1 MPLALST
8 RTFDVRTD
16 LCVIRYSLY
25 IGCSGIRMVSDRMS
39 KEPNDIDA
47 LKRRSDVVDELLE
60 ELGVDDKLKQELVDS
75 GRLHTDRFMVE
86 SAEQVRRRME
96 IESSAE
102 RLRDSLLLLERNLST
117 VDSTVDRVERDLVPV
132 VLSFLVGLKGNL
144 VNLKSTVIG
153 RSKRRAKTNLQAT
166 YIDTEVKNIVDEEFA
181 KVEDTLTTD
190 MSTPIMDKMRDI
202 VEGMRST
209 VKTTYSELTTL
220 KAAIDDF
227 TQRATTEV
235 EFLAKELIMKP
246 KEATP
251 ESVNKL
257 LRDLERAKTELE
269 RDLKV
274 SEEKLANREEKIES
288 IQTDLAK
295 AKLKADTLEE
305 QIASMKST
313 TTVDAGVVAELR
325 QSVKSLEAARDL
337 LTQKVREAEERA
349 DEAELRINEGKDLVA
364 RKDLEIGDLTRKVQ
378 LLESEVEKANEHLS
392 QIDELRT
399 RLRSHESGDKVRE
412 LERTASELERAN
424 ATLERTQADYAEM
437 KSMLEYTKNRL
448 QGYLGLMEATEKTKG
463 FLMIEETT
471 TLTLRDIAN
480 SLGVSPATVSKW
492 AEDYQRLGIVKIHPD
507 GQTLE
512 LAVKKPKESGKE

>member
-1 MPLALST
+1 
-8 RTFDVRTD
+8 
-16 LCVIRYSLY
+16 
-25 IGCSGIRMVSDRMS
+25 MS
-39 KEPNDIDA
+39 KEPDDIDA

-60 ELGVDDKLKQELVDS
+60 ELGVDDKLKQELVES

-102 RLRDSLLLLERNLST
+102 RLRDSLLLLERNLTT
-117 VDSTVDRVERDLVPV
+117 VDGTVDRIERDLVPV

-144 VNLKSTVIG
+144 VNLKTTVVS

-166 YIDTEVKNIVDEEFA
+166 YVDTEVKSIVDEEFA
-181 KVEDTLTTD
+181 KVEETLTTG
-190 MSTPIMDKMRDI
+190 MSAPIMDKMRDI

-246 KEATP
+246 KEDTP
-251 ESVNKL
+251 ESVKKQL
-257 LRDLERAKTELE
+257 KELERAKEELG

-274 SEEKLANREEKIES
+274 AEEKLDNREEKIES
-288 IQTDLAK
+288 LQTDLAR
-295 AKLKADTLEE
+295 AKVKADTLEE
-305 QIASMKST
+305 KIASMKST
-313 TTVDAGVVAELR
+313 TTVDASVVAELR
-325 QSVKSLEAARDL
+325 QKVKSLEAARDL
-337 LTQKVREAEERA
+337 LAQKTTDAEGRA
-349 DEAELRINEGKDLVA
+349 DEAELRIGEAKDLVA

-378 LLESEVEKANEHLS
+378 LLESEAEKAHAQLS

-399 RLRSHESGDKVRE
+399 KLRSYESGDKIRE
-412 LERTASELERAN
+412 LERITAELERAN
-424 ATLERTQADYAEM
+424 ATLTRMQADYAEM
-437 KSMLEYTKNRL
+437 KAKLQYTENRI

-463 FLMIEETT
+463 YLMIEETT
-471 TLTLRDIAN
+471 TLTLRDIAR

-492 AEDYQRLGIVKIHPD
+492 AEDYQRLGIVKIHSD

-512 LAVKKPKESGKE
+512 LAVKKPQESSKK